1 MSDYIHTGNSLIQAA
16 MEARDKL
23 ALTGND
29 EVSLRK
35 LDDLIKKA
43 AGVGLH
49 GGEQLKLE
57 RLLEKLK

>member
-1 MSDYIHTGNSLIQAA
+1 MIQAA
-16 MEARDKL
+16 EVARDKL
-23 ALTGND
+23 VLTGND

-43 AGVGLH
+43 SGVGLH

>member
-23 ALTGND
+23 ALTGSD

-43 AGVGLH
+43 SGVGLH
-49 GGEQLKLE
+49 GGEQIKLE
-57 RLLEKLK
+57 RLLEQLK